1 MLSCHMNFQNETK
14 HTSIKIDANVNIW
27 YLKKKF
33 NKLTRCV
40 NNNTSTFE
48 IFTREQ
54 YNNNNKKIHMN
65 TMQTYKDLEKKK
77 RTFGI
82 KI

>member
-1 MLSCHMNFQNETK
+1 MIQRNTTQTFMLSCHMNLQNDTK

-33 NKLTRCV
+33 NKLTQCV

-54 YNNNNKKIHMN
+54 YNKKKIMN
-65 TMQTYKDLEKKK
+65 IM
-77 RTFGI
+77 
-82 KI
+82 

>member
-33 NKLTRCV
+33 NKLTQCV
-40 NNNTSTFE
+40 NNNTSTSE

-54 YNNNNKKIHMN
+54 YNKKIN
-65 TMQTYKDLEKKK
+65 RMQTYKKNLK
-77 RTFGI
+77 TFSI

>member
-33 NKLTRCV
+33 NKLTQCV

-54 YNNNNKKIHMN
+54 YNKKIN
-65 TMQTYKDLEKKK
+65 RMQTYKKIWK
-77 RTFGI
+77 TFSI